1 MGPIVSR
8 GDGTLARV
16 VKATLAPYP
25 GTQAVRRAFA
35 VLKAFDS
42 VHPQWSVS
50 DLARHIGLHKTTTF
64 RLLGALVREGM
75 LEREDATG
83 AYRLGAE
90 LIALGSQALRST
102 DLYNA
107 SHAEL
112 EAVARDTGETATI
125 EILVGDEVVILDEV
139 HGRYL
144 VGGRPDFGL
153 RFPAH
158 ATSTGKLLLAAERY
172 EGRRVKAVRKVRL
185 VKLTSKTIT
194 DPEELERELTKVWRQ
209 QFATAID
216 EIEDG
221 YAALG
226 APIRNFEGRT
236 VAAMS
241 VGGARARFTRARI
254 AELTVR
260 VREAAMLVSERLGC
274 PRSYIQT

>member
-1 MGPIVSR
+1 
-8 GDGTLARV
+8 
-16 VKATLAPYP
+16 LAPYP

-42 VHPQWSVS
+42 VHPNWSVS
-50 DLARHIGLHKTTTF
+50 DLSRHIGLHKTTTF

-75 LEREDATG
+75 LERDDATG
-83 AYRLGAE
+83 GYRLGVQ
-90 LIALGSQALRST
+90 LIALGSQAIRST

-139 HGRYL
+139 HGRYR

-158 ATSTGKLLLAAERY
+158 ATSTGKLLLAARN
-172 EGRRVKAVRKVRL
+172 GSRARKIRL
-185 VKLTSKTIT
+185 TRLTSKTIT
-194 DPEELERELTKVWRQ
+194 DPEEFERELAKVRRQ
-209 QFATAID
+209 GFATAID
-216 EIEDG
+216 EIEEG
-221 YAALG
+221 FAALG

-241 VGGARARFTRARI
+241 VGGSRARFTRARI
-254 AELTVR
+254 AELTTR
-260 VREAAMLVSERLGC
+260 VCSAAELVSRRLGATTG
-274 PRSYIQT
+274 R

>member
-1 MGPIVSR
+1 V
-8 GDGTLARV
+8 AR
-16 VKATLAPYP
+16 ATAAPYP

-50 DLARHIGLHKTTTF
+50 DLSRHIGLHKTTTF
-64 RLLGALVREGM
+64 RLLGALVHEGM
-75 LEREDATG
+75 LERDDTTG
-83 AYRLGAE
+83 TYRLGVQ

-139 HGRYL
+139 HGRFL

-158 ATSTGKLLLAAERY
+158 ATSTGKLLLAARAP
-172 EGRRVKAVRKVRL
+172 RARKMRL
-185 VKLTSKTIT
+185 TRLTSKTIT
-194 DPEELERELTKVWRQ
+194 DQDEFEKELAKVRRQ
-209 QFATAID
+209 GFATAID
-216 EIEDG
+216 EIEEG
-221 YAALG
+221 FAALG

-254 AELTVR
+254 AELTER
-260 VREAAMLVSERLGC
+260 VCEAAELVSRRLGAT
-274 PRSYIQT
+274 PVR